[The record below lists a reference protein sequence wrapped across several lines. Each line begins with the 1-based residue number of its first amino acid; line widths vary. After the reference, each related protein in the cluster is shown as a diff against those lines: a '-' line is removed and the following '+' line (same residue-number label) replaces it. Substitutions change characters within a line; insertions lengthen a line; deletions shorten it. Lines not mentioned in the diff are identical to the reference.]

1 MIQLHRA
8 IYASRAVGVSSS
20 NLMAL
25 SEILGASQRNNV
37 SRGLTGMLLA
47 HDGWFLQVLE
57 GQKASIDRLF
67 ADLEGDSRH
76 VEIRMLS
83 YDLIDQAE
91 FSQWSMGQAVITPA
105 IADQLKGKS
114 LPHLSAEEALSLL
127 RACADELKSAG

>member
-1 MIQLHRA
+1 
-8 IYASRAVGVSSS
+8 
-20 NLMAL
+20 
-25 SEILGASQRNNV
+25 
-37 SRGLTGMLLA
+37 MLLA

-57 GQKASIDRLF
+57 GQKDSIDRLF

-83 YDLIDQAE
+83 YEPIDQAE

-105 IADQLKGKS
+105 IADQLEGKS
-114 LPHLSAEEALSLL
+114 LPDLSPDEALSLL